1 MVAHPNTSST
11 DRPVYMSR
19 RKLLREPRFQ
29 YRSSNKATASTH
41 LTFAVSNILQTKLVV
56 RSIHGFSQGR
66 TQGRSGQR
74 FSRHILLRCW
84 HRICVVLHGGMV
96 QASKVALAAWGW
108 VNLWPPTMQRVLS
121 ACDAVWNISFL
132 LLPLGASKDTQAL
145 ATVSLPSVQVQAPSN
160 SFLSVGV
167 YCTPYTSQSES
178 DRLTVVLQLS
188 S

>member
-1 MVAHPNTSST
+1 
-11 DRPVYMSR
+11 MSR

-56 RSIHGFSQGR
+56 VRSMHGFRQGR
-66 TQGRSGQR
+66 TQGRAGQR

-108 VNLWPPTMQRVLS
+108 VNLWPCPQP
-121 ACDAVWNISFL
+121 C
-132 LLPLGASKDTQAL
+132 
-145 ATVSLPSVQVQAPSN
+145 
-160 SFLSVGV
+160 
-167 YCTPYTSQSES
+167 SES
-178 DRLTVVLQLS
+178 CLRAMCCVEHLFSTAAPAASRRIKRHASFGNCLPAECPGPGAEQ
-188 S
+188 